1 MQSTATSAREKSI
14 RHGHPST
21 LHLWWARRP
30 LAACRAVLFGQLV
43 DDPSGW
49 PDRFPTED
57 EQDRERHRIFRI
69 IEALVK
75 WENSNNEVIL
85 DAARIEIARSLAR
98 GRVADDCG
106 DTRDQ
111 DVLREG
117 VKSRTVRTYLA
128 EVAPPVHD
136 PFAGGG
142 SIPLEA
148 QRLGLRVVATDLNP
162 VAVMINKA
170 LIELPGKFDG
180 RGPVGPLAEGR
191 EQEGLNLKKWPGATG
206 LAEDVC
212 RYTAWVRDRAHE
224 RIGHLYPE
232 VDLPDEHGGGTAT
245 VIAWLWA
252 RTVESPNPAFRG
264 VHVPLV
270 RSFMLATKKNRRA
283 WIEPVLAADRRSYR
297 FHVRTDAGGPEIGG
311 TVTRNGGVCLA
322 TGDPIPFD
330 YIRSEAK
337 AGRMGVRLMAIVAEG
352 KRKRIY
358 LPPNDEMER
367 IASAAQPEDAPDT
380 DLPEKALGFRVQEY
394 GIVKHRQ
401 LFTPR
406 QLLAMSTFSDLVSVA
421 GDTAAED
428 AREAGWDDDG
438 RGIEDGGTGATAYGD
453 AIAAY
458 LAICVDRL
466 ANYQTTICT
475 WHSGVKYETITS
487 TFARQ
492 ALPMTWDYAEGNPF
506 STSSG
511 NFKKQARS
519 VAANLRCLP
528 TQPSPTV
535 VRLGDAMGPACYQ
548 ANEAIC
554 TDPPYYDNIGYADLS
569 DFFYVWMRRSLR
581 ARFGQLFGTVLV
593 PKSAELVASPY
604 RHDGRERAEAFF
616 VAGMTSALVEFN
628 RASVADIPV
637 VIYYAFR
644 QSETRDDQTSSTGW
658 ETFLQA
664 VIASGFAVAGTW
676 PVRTEYTGNL
686 KKGVNALASSI
697 VLACRKRPD
706 DASTI
711 TRGDFRRLL
720 LQELPI
726 SLATLQKGNIAP
738 VDMAQASIG
747 PGMAVFSRYAKVM
760 EADGTAMSVRVALQL
775 INQTLDEAF
784 GKEEG
789 EFDRD
794 TRFALTWFESH
805 GFEEGPYGE
814 AETLATARAVSV
826 SGVEAA
832 GVLKSAAAKVRLYSR
847 NELPDFWDP
856 ETDERLTVWEG
867 TQHLIKRRNEKGE
880 EAAAD
885 LLRRLGAMA
894 EQARKLAYRLY
905 TICDRRGWAEE
916 AQAYNGLVLAWPEL
930 EKLAGESG
938 LPVLVRRIKLN
949 CSSEGEQNMAMSNR
963 DRVRKGLDEL
973 VAGLA
978 PFVER
983 ELKSKLG
990 AYWVDELTSRSK
1002 GIKREGD
1009 SCSLG
1014 HPGDPQGDGGQLAGR
1029 LPVRARPGRT
1039 KLHRRADRRSQPVG
1053 AREAVYLRRRV
1064 PRPGHHA
1071 AAPPVGLGRREG
1083 RGGG

>member
-1 MQSTATSAREKSI
+1 
-14 RHGHPST
+14 
-21 LHLWWARRP
+21 
-30 LAACRAVLFGQLV
+30 VLFCQLV
-43 DDPSGW
+43 DDPSSW
-49 PDRFPTED
+49 PDRFPSEQD
-57 EQDRERHRIFRI
+57 QDRERRRLFKI
-69 IEALVK
+69 IEELVK
-75 WENSNNEVIL
+75 WANSQSEVVL
-85 DAARIEIARSLAR
+85 DAARIEIARSVAR
-98 GRVADDCG
+98 GRIADG
-106 DTRDQ
+106 MGSPRD
-111 DVLREG
+111 DEVLREEVG
-117 VKSRTVRTYLA
+117 AESVRLYLS

-142 SIPLEA
+142 SIPLAA
-148 QRLGLRVVATDLNP
+148 QQLGLRVVATDLNP

-180 RGPVGPLAEGR
+180 RGPVGPQGEAQEQKGLA
-191 EQEGLNLKKWPGATG
+191 LKRWSGATG

-224 RIGHLYPE
+224 RIGHLYPS
-232 VDLPDEHGGGTAT
+232 VTLPDEHGGGTAT

-270 RSFMLATKKNRRA
+270 RSFMLATKKDRRA
-283 WIEPVLAADRRSYR
+283 WIEPVLSEDRKTYG
-297 FHVRTDAGGPEIGG
+297 FEVRTGSGDPEIAG
-311 TVTRNGGVCLA
+311 TVTRNGGVCIA

-330 YIRSEAK
+330 YIRAEAK

-352 KRKRIY
+352 KRRRVY
-358 LPPNDEMER
+358 LPPSDEMEQ
-367 IASAAQPEDAPDT
+367 IANSAQPTDAPET

-394 GIVKHRQ
+394 GIVKHRH

-406 QLLAMSTFSDLVSVA
+406 QLLAMCTLSDLVSDA
-421 GDTAAED
+421 ADAAAED
-428 AREAGWDDDG
+428 ARKAGWDDDG

-506 STSSG
+506 SASSG
-511 NFKKQARS
+511 NFEKQANS
-519 VAANLRCLP
+519 VAANLRGIP
-528 TQPSPTV
+528 KRSPSAVAMP
-535 VRLGDAMGPACYQ
+535 GDAMGPACYQ
-548 ANEAIC
+548 AGEVIC

-581 ARFGQLFGTVLV
+581 ARFGQLFDTVLV
-593 PKSAELVASPY
+593 PKRAELVATPY
-604 RHDGRERAEAFF
+604 RHDGKENAEAFF
-616 VAGMTSALVEFN
+616 VTGMTNALGEFN
-628 RASVADIPV
+628 RATVADIPV

-664 VIASGFAVAGTW
+664 VIASGFAVVGTW

-697 VLACRKRPD
+697 VLACRKRPA
-706 DASTI
+706 DASTV

-726 SLATLQKGNIAP
+726 SLAMLQKGNIAP
-738 VDMAQASIG
+738 VDVAQASIG
-747 PGMAVFSRYAKVM
+747 PGMAVFSRYARVM
-760 EADGTAMSVRVALQL
+760 EADGNPMSVRGALQL
-775 INQTLDEAF
+775 INQTLDEVF
-784 GKEEG
+784 GEEEG

-832 GVLKSAAAKVRLYSR
+832 GVLKSAAGKVRLYSR
-847 NELPDFWDP
+847 KELPEFWDP
-856 ETDERLTVWEG
+856 ESDERLTVWEG
-867 TQHLIKRRNEKGE
+867 TQHLIKRLNEKGE
-880 EAAAD
+880 EAAAE
-885 LLRRLGAMA
+885 LLRGLGATA
-894 EQARKLAYRLY
+894 EQARNLAYRLF
-905 TICDRRGWAEE
+905 TVCDRRGWAEE
-916 AQAYNGLVLAWPEL
+916 AQAYNGLVLAWSDLENLASASDAKRVSKPQAEL
-930 EKLAGESG
+930 FE
-938 LPVLVRRIKLN
+938 
-949 CSSEGEQNMAMSNR
+949 
-963 DRVRKGLDEL
+963 
-973 VAGLA
+973 
-978 PFVER
+978 
-983 ELKSKLG
+983 
-990 AYWVDELTSRSK
+990 
-1002 GIKREGD
+1002 
-1009 SCSLG
+1009 
-1014 HPGDPQGDGGQLAGR
+1014 
-1029 LPVRARPGRT
+1029 
-1039 KLHRRADRRSQPVG
+1039 
-1053 AREAVYLRRRV
+1053 
-1064 PRPGHHA
+1064 
-1071 AAPPVGLGRREG
+1071 
-1083 RGGG
+1083 